1 MQLRVAAYGA
11 TVFVTAAC
19 ALILEIV
26 AGRLLAP
33 YVGMSLYTWTAII
46 AVVLAG
52 LSVGHWIGGHLAGPN
67 VDRAKG
73 CRRVAAALAL
83 SGASAAASLVLLRS
97 LSGPVLRSGLDTVSA
112 ITLLTGL
119 VFFLPSLFVGIVSP
133 ILTKLAVDDAPGA
146 HGRVIGRMYA
156 LGAVGSIAGTVLA
169 GFLFISWIGSTGTVM
184 AVAGAYL
191 ALALAYAAA
200 RPPKVTTLM
209 VWAAGAAALAGG
221 LLAKGYQY
229 QAHKSPCTVE
239 SPYFCVRV
247 VDAAADT
254 GRPGAVMVLDHLGH
268 GVNDRD
274 EPRLLFSPYIHF
286 VDELAKKRIAAP
298 DRTRA
303 FFIGGGPYTL
313 PRAWLKDYRE
323 PVLTVA
329 ELDPAVTGAAVDHM
343 WLQPS
348 DGLEIV
354 HRDARAALQG
364 LAMEPSLDM
373 VFGDAFKDISIPAHL
388 VTREFHQQIAGRLK
402 PNGFYVINVVESR
415 ERPLFLWAL
424 VDTLSLDFAE
434 VEVWLEEDQ
443 LLAGGRVTY
452 VVVASQSATPFSTLD
467 AARGLGRRWLRHELA
482 RPDGPPTIL
491 TDDFA
496 PVDRLMAHLIL
507 NPELSEN
514 D

>member
-11 TVFVTAAC
+11 TVFITAAC

-52 LSVGHWIGGHLAGPN
+52 LSVGHWVGGFMAGPD
-67 VDRAKG
+67 VDAARG
-73 CRRVAAALAL
+73 CRRVAAALVL
-83 SGASAAASLVLLRS
+83 SGASAASSLVLLRS
-97 LSGPVLRSGLDTVSA
+97 LSGPVLRSGLDTISA
-112 ITLLTGL
+112 ITLLTGV
-119 VFFLPSLFVGIVSP
+119 VFFLPSLFVGVVSP
-133 ILTKLAVDDAPGA
+133 ILTKLAVDEAPGG

-169 GFLFISWIGSTGTVM
+169 GFLFISWVGSTGTVM

-191 ALALAYAAA
+191 FLGLAYAVT
-200 RPPKVTTLM
+200 RPPKLPTLM
-209 VWAAGAAALAGG
+209 IWAVGGAALAGA

-239 SPYFCVRV
+239 SPYFCIRI
-247 VDAAADT
+247 VDAAPDT
-254 GRPGAVMVLDHLGH
+254 GRAGAVMVLDHLGH
-268 GVNDRD
+268 GVNDRE

-286 VDELAKKRIAAP
+286 VDELAKKRLFAP

-323 PVLTVA
+323 PKLTVA
-329 ELDPAVTGAAVDHM
+329 ELDPAVTDAAVDHM
-343 WLQPS
+343 WLTLES
-348 DGLEIV
+348 GLEIV
-354 HRDARAALQG
+354 HRDARAVLQN
-364 LAMEPSLDM
+364 LPAKPSLDI

-388 VTREFHQQIAGRLK
+388 VTREFHREIAQRLK
-402 PNGFYVINVVESR
+402 PEGFYIINVVESR
-415 ERPLFLWAL
+415 ENPLFLWAL
-424 VDTLSLDFAE
+424 VDTLAVDFAA

-443 LLAGGRVTY
+443 LQAGGRVTY
-452 VVVASQSATPFSTLD
+452 VVVAGQSATPFAVLEAS
-467 AARGLGRRWLRHELA
+467 RGMGRRWLRHELT
-482 RPDGPPTIL
+482 RPETSPTIL

-507 NPELSEN
+507 DPDLAEN